1 MSEEWDPLETDW
13 QKIVHDPQE
22 DDERPAPLT
31 RFQALKCAAI
41 AGAVVDGHE
50 GYLPALRDVEAFLQ
64 SLAAETGRISYRG
77 MTSTEGWERVNS
89 WPWPRVGG
97 PRPQPE

>member
-1 MSEEWDPLETDW
+1 MSAERDPFETDW
-13 QKIVHDPQE
+13 QKLVHHPQE
-22 DDERPAPLT
+22 DDEWLVPLT

-41 AGAVVDGHE
+41 AGAVVEGHE
-50 GYLPALRDVEAFLQ
+50 GYLSALRDVEAFLQ
-64 SLAAETGRISYRG
+64 SLAVETGRISCQG
-77 MTSTEGWERVNS
+77 TTSTEWWERVDS